1 MLQRYSFR
9 RAGRAMGMA
18 VLTLSLLGLAACNDD
33 SDTAEV
39 ANASDSQSP
48 THAGMPHQ
56 TASKS
61 RARQTRPQF

>member
-1 MLQRYSFR
+1 MIKKIKIVGGEQMLQRYSFR

-39 ANASDSQSP
+39 AN
-48 THAGMPHQ
+48 
-56 TASKS
+56 
-61 RARQTRPQF
+61 